1 MGTFKSG
8 NVVMLLGAEQKAN
21 PVGSIVNVLVPWN
34 DTDRK
39 GITINHNYLNTTA
52 NKHFVFMDLYI
63 IVDHEPILKGD
74 YYLDRFMDRQEPK
87 FATEDIGL
95 NSFASKIIATT
106 DMLYTKIIDGYPK
119 YNDLVISKLDNKIF
133 KWKTDFLLNDNT
145 VSKIKILPQPS
156 QSFVEK
162 FVMKYNDGNPINE
175 ILIEY
180 EDTVAFDGHTV
191 TGSELKVNPK
201 DNTITIKQFKTSWSS
216 TEVESLIR
224 KSMQL
229 GHSVGRNNGDWFRYV
244 DKFIKRNL

>member
-39 GITINHNYLNTTA
+39 GITINHNYLNTTV

-87 FATEDIGL
+87 FATEDIGF

-106 DMLYTKIIDGYPK
+106 DMLYTKIDGYPK
-119 YNDLVISKLDNKIF
+119 YNDLVISNLDNKIF
-133 KWKTDFLLNDNT
+133 KWKTDLLLDGAT
-145 VSKIKILPQPS
+145 VSKIKMLPKPS
-156 QSFVEK
+156 QEFINK
-162 FVMKYNDGNPINE
+162 FVKQYNSDNPINE

-191 TGSELKVNPK
+191 TGSELKVNTK
-201 DNTITIKQFKTSWSS
+201 DNTITIKKLKTSW
-216 TEVESLIR
+216 TKAEVEEIIR
-224 KSMQL
+224 MVYTDGYERGNAKLHWS
-229 GHSVGRNNGDWFRYV
+229 GEIDKAV
-244 DKFIKRNL
+244 DKYL